1 MKRKSYNGHIHPA
14 KAGLLA
20 AGGLLLT
27 GSMAASGKGKKDDRP
42 NIVMIMV
49 DDLGF
54 SDIGAY
60 GASEIHTPNIDRLAA
75 EGIRFRQFYNN
86 SISAPT
92 RASLITGQYQ
102 HKAGVG
108 YFNVNL
114 GLPAYQGFL
123 NKESLTFAEVLR
135 SAGYTTLMAGKWH
148 VGDDKDQWPNQ
159 RGFDKFFGFIGGAS
173 NYYESEAPG
182 DAPVELVKNNEPVTL
197 GKGKYLT
204 EEIANN
210 ALQLLDEQNK
220 EQKPFF
226 LYLAFN
232 APHWPLQAKPE
243 DIAKY
248 KGKYAIGWDSLRLE
262 RYRNAV
268 KRGVVPAGLQIAQRD
283 PDIPAW
289 NTLTYDEQQLWQRRQ
304 EVYAAMVDRVDKEIG
319 RLLNKLEELGK
330 ADNTLIVF
338 ISDNGAQGG
347 NSLRVYTQRRTGPVG
362 SAGSYEIQNS
372 SWSQTGN
379 APFRS
384 YKGRPYEG
392 GISSPFIAWLPK
404 HIKAGAITDG
414 IGHLIDLAP
423 TFYELAGAIYPET
436 YQGVATN
443 PLPGKS
449 LLPVL
454 YGQQAVVERG
464 NPLFWERA
472 GNIAVREGKWK
483 LVSIYPENKY
493 ELYDIESDR
502 GENHDLAEQYPDIVN
517 RLKTQYAAWSEKNNV
532 IEYVKLTQKNSSTA
546 VRPSQT
552 TGFSRNR

>member
-1 MKRKSYNGHIHPA
+1 MKTSRNRYIRPA
-14 KAGLLA
+14 RAGLLA
-20 AGGLLLT
+20 TGGLLLT
-27 GSMAASGKGKKDDRP
+27 GSLTAADKSKKDGRP
-42 NIVMIMV
+42 NIVLIMV

-60 GASEIHTPNIDRLAA
+60 GASDIQTPNIDRLAS

-92 RASLITGQYQ
+92 RASLITGQYC

-123 NKESLTFAEVLR
+123 NRESLTFAEALR
-135 SAGYTTLMAGKWH
+135 VAGYSTLMAGKWH
-148 VGDDKDQWPNQ
+148 VGDDENQWPNQ

-173 NYYESEAPG
+173 NYYENEVSG
-182 DAPVELVKNNEPVTL
+182 DDPVALIKNNEPVAL

-210 ALQLLDEQNK
+210 ALQFLDEQDK

-232 APHWPLQAKPE
+232 APHWPLQARPD

-248 KGKYAIGWDSLRLE
+248 RGKYAIGWDSLRQI
-262 RYRNAV
+262 RYRNV
-268 KRGVVPAGLQIAQRD
+268 LEKGLVTAGLEIAKRD
-283 PDIPAW
+283 ADVPVW
-289 NTLTYDEQQLWQRRQ
+289 NSLTYDEQLLWQRRQ
-304 EVYAAMVDRVDKEIG
+304 EVYAAMIDRIDQEIG
-319 RLLNKLEELGK
+319 RLLNKLDELGK

-347 NSLRVYTQRRTGPVG
+347 NGLRIYTQRRTGAVG
-362 SAGSYEIQNS
+362 SAGSYEMQNS
-372 SWSQTGN
+372 NWSQTGN
-379 APFRS
+379 SPFRN

-392 GISSPFIAWLPK
+392 GISSPFIAWFPK
-404 HIKAGAITDG
+404 KIRAGAISDG

-423 TFYELAGAIYPET
+423 TFYDLAGAVYPKI
-436 YQGVATN
+436 YQGVTTN

-449 LLPVL
+449 LLPAL
-454 YGQQAVVERG
+454 YGKQPAVDRG
-464 NPLFWERA
+464 EPLFWERA

-483 LVSIYPENKY
+483 LVSIYPENRY
-493 ELYDIESDR
+493 ELYDIETDR
-502 GENHDLAEQYPDIVN
+502 SENHDLAAQYPDVVD
-517 RLKTQYAAWSEKNNV
+517 RLKAEYAIWAEKNDV
-532 IEYVKLTQKNSSTA
+532 IDYAKLTQKNSSTA
-546 VRPSQT
+546 VQPYSQAS
-552 TGFSRNR
+552 GRSRNR